1 MTNSKSIGMKLVAA
15 RKQASLSQADLAK
28 QISISSQAVGK
39 WERGESLPDVVTLNR
54 IATLLYV
61 DLNYFSE
68 QFHTPD
74 LKISTLATVDVSIDA
89 GIKQTWNLS
98 QSNWVDTDF
107 SGLNNVHEQFNASN
121 LQACSFVGSNL
132 SEIQFSGNNIEKC
145 DFTNTTW
152 KNSKI
157 QSSNLGNNNFENS
170 VLQAAIFLKC
180 NVEKC
185 VFEGADFS
193 RATLK
198 NCNFTANR
206 VQNAIWFETNLERS
220 ALQHVVFD
228 GVIENCFFENCTF
241 YDVKFENATLINTFF
256 KNNRKM
262 KKVQF
267 IDCKVDKLTYAFL
280 KSNQANLDGVTLL
293 TE

>member
-74 LKISTLATVDVSIDA
+74 LKTSTLATVDVSIDA

-206 VQNAIWFETNLERS
+206 VQNAIWFETKLERS
-220 ALQHVVFD
+220 AFQHVVFD

-267 IDCKVDKLTYAFL
+267 IDCKVNKLTYAFL